1 MDNKERNEPR
11 MVIAGSPD
19 KPLRLG
25 EDEVPCYV
33 LDDETRVLGRQGIMH
48 SLGLRDTGQIPT
60 SESSVEM
67 PVFLRQKWLQPFI
80 SAELKA
86 LLKSPILYKTP
97 NGQTAHGYSTRTFGL
112 LCEAILKAHDAGKTT
127 SRQSKIVQRA
137 SAIIRGVFRLGID
150 ATVDEITGYEETRT
164 LQELLQVHLAE
175 ELQPYEVTFPI
186 EFYQQLCRL
195 FDWPNEYI
203 HNRPGVV
210 GSITNN
216 MVYKRLLAGIHDVL
230 ERVNPMREDG
240 TREHYHHQF
249 LSSEIGRPR
258 LKERLSNLISLMKT
272 SDSWA
277 ELKYH
282 VDRVFPMPNQQNHL
296 PGFWKTYKYPGS
308 FPKPID
314 PSSQSQ

>member
-1 MDNKERNEPR
+1 

-25 EDEVPCYV
+25 ETEVHCYV
-33 LDDETRVLGRQGIMH
+33 LEGEIRVLGRQGMIAA
-48 SLGLRDTGQIPT
+48 LGFGPGGYTSV
-60 SESSVEM
+60 SESDIEM
-67 PVFLRQKWLQPFI
+67 PTFARQKWLQPSI
-80 SAELKA
+80 SAELEE

-97 NGQTAHGYSTRTFGL
+97 GGQTAHGYATRTVGL

-150 ATVDEITGYEETRT
+150 ATIDEVTGYEETKT
-164 LQELLQVHLAE
+164 LQELLKVHLAE
-175 ELQPYEVTFPI
+175 EMQQYEVTFPI

-203 HNRPGVV
+203 YNRPGVV
-210 GSITNN
+210 GTITNEF
-216 MVYKRLLAGIHDVL
+216 VYKRLVTGLQDVL
-230 ERVNPMREDG
+230 ERLNPLREDG

-282 VDRVFPMPNQQNHL
+282 VDRVFPMPNQQIHL
-296 PGFWKTYKYPGS
+296 PGFWKTYKDPGS
-308 FPKPID
+308 FPQPID
-314 PSSQSQ
+314 PSSDS